1 MGLIRLEGMEFFA
14 YHGCYEAEQIV
25 GNKFLVDLTLET
37 DVTVP
42 AQSDNIK
49 DALNYHHAYN
59 IVKKQM
65 KIRSN
70 LLEHIVKRIIDD
82 LYASFPQLKK
92 ATVKVS
98 KLYPPMGG
106 QIRSVSVE
114 ETKGV

>member
-1 MGLIRLEGMEFFA
+1 MGLIRIEGMEFFA

-37 DVTVP
+37 DISLP
-42 AQSDNIK
+42 AQSDNIT

-59 IVKKQM
+59 IVKEQM
-65 KIRSN
+65 MIRSN
-70 LLEHIVKRIIDD
+70 LLEHIAKRIIDA
-82 LYASFPQLKK
+82 LYQNFPQLRK

-98 KLYPPMGG
+98 KLNPPMGG

-114 ETKGV
+114 FER